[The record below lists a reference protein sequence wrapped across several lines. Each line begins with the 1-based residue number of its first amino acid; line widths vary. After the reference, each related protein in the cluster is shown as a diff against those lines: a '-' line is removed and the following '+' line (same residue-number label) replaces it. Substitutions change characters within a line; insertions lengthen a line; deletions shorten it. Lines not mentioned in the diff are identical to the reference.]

1 MPTTSTRTI
10 YRIEHKDEGYGP
22 YLKMV
27 TEEFND
33 EDYDDL
39 TYSDVH
45 YEVEGLHDAH
55 ERSTAHPG
63 PRDDGLGR
71 CRTDDHVHGFDSREL
86 ADKWF
91 KGFKWKL
98 KAAGFVVNVYEAP
111 EDSTFTSDSG
121 KQTIF
126 LKNRSRLVDT
136 QSILRYRS

>member
-1 MPTTSTRTI
+1 MPTTATRTV

-27 TEEFND
+27 TEEY
-33 EDYDDL
+33 EDDDDL

-55 ERSTAHPG
+55 ERSRAHPG
-63 PRDDGLGR
+63 PRDDGLNRG
-71 CRTDDHVHGFDSREL
+71 RTDDHVHGFDSREL

-91 KGFKWKL
+91 KGFKRKL

-111 EDSTFTSDSG
+111 EDSTITGESG

-126 LKNRSRLVDT
+126 LKNKSRLVDT
-136 QSILRYRS
+136 QSVIRYRS